1 MTKAMKSK
9 ILIFL
14 VMVSAFAIPCQA
26 QQSADSLQTKELEEL
41 TVQGQRLLNLE
52 RLPPVEGTR
61 IWSGKKTDVI
71 SLENVNV
78 NIAEKTPRQIFAK
91 IPGVFVYDMDG
102 SGNQINISTR
112 GLDPHRGWEFNI
124 RQNDAITNSDMYGY
138 PASHYSMPM
147 EAVDRV
153 QMVRGTGSLQYG
165 AQFGGMINYITKGP
179 DTTRAL
185 GFETINSAGSF
196 GLLSTYNAIG
206 GRVGK
211 VDYYAYMNK
220 RVSSGYRDNSYTD
233 SNAEGVAIRLHATK
247 SIDFR
252 FEFAH
257 SKYIYQLPGALND
270 EQFQQNPRQA
280 TRARNYYSPDIF
292 IPSIGIDWQ
301 IGARTKLSWLTS
313 AVLGTRESVLFD
325 KPADV
330 IDVIDPVTLTHASRQ
345 VDIDDYHSYTTE
357 VRLLHEYNLFNQLS
371 AFVAGVQLMNND
383 LHRRQQGKGTT
394 GADFDLSLIEP
405 GWGRDLH
412 FKTKNIAVFL
422 ENNFKLTDRLS
433 VSPGIRAEMGK
444 SDLGGSITYY
454 PQEQL
459 PNTIDHEFVLAGI
472 NAQFAVADFMNL
484 YAGWSQAYRP
494 VILKD
499 IVPSSTFE
507 RVDDNLKDADGY
519 NFEAGFR
526 GNSGNFQWDV
536 GVFQLR
542 YNNKLGMLSQT
553 DLNGDFYFLRTNI
566 GNALTQGVE
575 LFAEYIIPLSNAYI
589 SFFTSTAYMDA
600 RYRGAYVRVGD
611 DNVSVHNN
619 KVESAPEIITR
630 NGLNVHVK
638 NVSMSFLYSYT
649 AESYA
654 DALNTKT
661 PSANGSVGLV
671 PSYGLLDIN
680 ASWKIPIASIGSNQ
694 IKVRLNVNNVT
705 NEKYF
710 TKRPQFYPGP
720 GIWPSDGRSF
730 VGTIEVSI

>member
-1 MTKAMKSK
+1 MRIK
-9 ILIFL
+9 ILLFAFTIT
-14 VMVSAFAIPCQA
+14 AFAIPCRA
-26 QQSADSLQTKELEEL
+26 QQTADSLETKELDEL

-71 SLENVNV
+71 SLDNLNA

-147 EAVDRV
+147 EAVARV

-165 AQFGGMINYITKGP
+165 AQFGGMINYITKAP
-179 DTTRAL
+179 DTTRAI

-206 GRVGK
+206 GRIGK
-211 VDYYAYMNK
+211 IDYYVYMNK
-220 RVSSGYRDNSYTD
+220 RVSSGYRDNSHTD
-233 SNAEGVAIRLHATK
+233 SDAEGVAIKFHANK

-257 SKYIYQLPGALND
+257 SKYVYQLPGALND
-270 EQFQQNPRQA
+270 KQFRENPKQA
-280 TRARNYYSPDIF
+280 TRARNYYSPDIY
-292 IPSIGIDWQ
+292 IPSIGMDWQ
-301 IGARTKLSWLTS
+301 IGERTKLSWLTS
-313 AVLGTRESVLFD
+313 AVLGARESVLFD

-330 IDVIDPVTLTHASRQ
+330 VDVIDPVTLTHAPRQ

-357 VRLLHEYNLFNQLS
+357 IRLLHEYDLFNQSS
-371 AFVAGVQLMNND
+371 ALVAGVQLMNND
-383 LHRRQQGKGTT
+383 LHRRQKGKGST
-394 GADFDLSLIEP
+394 GSDFDLSLIEP

-412 FKTKNIAVFL
+412 FKTNNIAVFV

-472 NAQFAVADFMNL
+472 NAQFAVADFMNV

-553 DLNGDFYFLRTNI
+553 DSNGDFYSFRTNI

-575 LFAEYIIPLSNAYI
+575 LFAEYIVPFNNAYV
-589 SFFTSTAYMDA
+589 SLFTSTAYMDA
-600 RYRGAYVRVGD
+600 RYRDAFVRVGD
-611 DNVSVHNN
+611 NNVSVEDN

-630 NGLNVHVK
+630 SGLNVQLG
-638 NVSMSFLYSYT
+638 NVSLSFLYSYT

-654 DALNTKT
+654 DALNTT
-661 PSANGSVGLV
+661 IPTLNGSAGLV

-680 ASWKIPIASIGSNQ
+680 TSWKISLSGGATQ
-694 IKVRLNVNNVT
+694 LKLRLNINNVT

-730 VGTIEVSI
+730 VGSIEVSI

>member
-1 MTKAMKSK
+1 MRIK
-9 ILIFL
+9 ILLFAFTIT
-14 VMVSAFAIPCQA
+14 AFAIPCRA
-26 QQSADSLQTKELEEL
+26 QQTADSLETKELDEL

-71 SLENVNV
+71 SLDNLNA

-147 EAVDRV
+147 EAVARV

-165 AQFGGMINYITKGP
+165 AQFGGMINYITKAP
-179 DTTRAL
+179 DTTRAI

-206 GRVGK
+206 GRIGK
-211 VDYYAYMNK
+211 IDYYVYMNK
-220 RVSSGYRDNSYTD
+220 RVSSGYRDNSHTD
-233 SNAEGVAIRLHATK
+233 SDAEGVAIKFHANK

-257 SKYIYQLPGALND
+257 SKYVYQLPGALND
-270 EQFQQNPRQA
+270 KQFRENPRQA
-280 TRARNYYSPDIF
+280 TRARNYYSPDIY
-292 IPSIGIDWQ
+292 IPSIGMDWQ
-301 IGARTKLSWLTS
+301 IGERTKLSWLTS
-313 AVLGTRESVLFD
+313 AVLGARESVLFD

-330 IDVIDPVTLTHASRQ
+330 VDVIDPVTLTHAPRQ

-357 VRLLHEYNLFNQLS
+357 IRLLHEYDLFNQSS
-371 AFVAGVQLMNND
+371 ALVAGVQLMNND
-383 LHRRQQGKGTT
+383 LHRRQKGKGST
-394 GADFDLSLIEP
+394 GSDFDLSLIEP

-412 FKTKNIAVFL
+412 FKTNNIAVFV

-472 NAQFAVADFMNL
+472 NAQFAVADFMNV

-553 DLNGDFYFLRTNI
+553 DSNGDFYFFRTNI

-575 LFAEYIIPLSNAYI
+575 LFAEYIVPFNNAYV
-589 SFFTSTAYMDA
+589 SLFTSTAYMDA
-600 RYRGAYVRVGD
+600 RYRDAFVRVGD
-611 DNVSVHNN
+611 NNVSVDDN

-630 NGLNVHVK
+630 NGLNVQLG
-638 NVSMSFLYSYT
+638 NVSLSFLYSYT

-654 DALNTKT
+654 DALNTT
-661 PSANGSVGLV
+661 IPTLNGSAGLV

-680 ASWKIPIASIGSNQ
+680 TSWKISLSGGATQ
-694 IKVRLNVNNVT
+694 LKLRLNINNVT

-730 VGTIEVSI
+730 VGSIEVSI

>member
-1 MTKAMKSK
+1 MRMK
-9 ILIFL
+9 IFL
-14 VMVSAFAIPCQA
+14 FAFTITAFTFPCQA
-26 QQSADSLQTKELEEL
+26 QQTADSLETKELDEL

-71 SLENVNV
+71 SLDNLNA

-124 RQNDAITNSDMYGY
+124 RQNEAITNSDMYGY

-147 EAVDRV
+147 EAVARL

-165 AQFGGMINYITKGP
+165 AQFGGMINYITKAP
-179 DTTRAL
+179 DTTRAI

-211 VDYYAYMNK
+211 VDYYVYMNK

-233 SNAEGVAIRLHATK
+233 SDAEGVAIKFHVNK

-257 SKYIYQLPGALND
+257 SNYVYQLPGALND
-270 EQFQQNPRQA
+270 EQFRENPRQA
-280 TRARNYYSPDIF
+280 TRARNYYSPDIY
-292 IPSIGIDWQ
+292 IPSIGMDWQ
-301 IGARTKLSWLTS
+301 IGERTKLSWLTS

-330 IDVIDPVTLTHASRQ
+330 VDVIDPVTLMHAPRQ
-345 VDIDDYHSYTTE
+345 VDIDNYHSYTTE
-357 VRLLHEYNLFNQLS
+357 IRLLHEYDLFNQSS
-371 AFVAGVQLMNND
+371 ALVAGVQLMNND
-383 LHRRQQGKGTT
+383 LHRRQQGKGST
-394 GADFDLSLIEP
+394 GSDFDLSLIEA

-412 FKTKNIAVFL
+412 FKTNNIAVFV

-433 VSPGIRAEMGK
+433 VSPGFRAEMGK

-454 PQEQL
+454 PQERL
-459 PNTIDHEFVLAGI
+459 PNTIDHEFVLAGV
-472 NAQFAVADFMNL
+472 NAQFAVADFMTV

-507 RVDDNLKDADGY
+507 RVDDKLKDADGY

-553 DLNGDFYFLRTNI
+553 DPNGNFYFFRTNI

-575 LFAEYIIPLSNAYI
+575 LFAEYIVPFNNAYV
-589 SFFTSTAYMDA
+589 SLFTSTAYMDA
-600 RYRGAYVRVGD
+600 RYRDAFVRVGD
-611 DNVSVHNN
+611 SNASVDGN

-630 NGLNVHVK
+630 NGLNVQVG
-638 NVSMSFLYSYT
+638 NVSLSFLYSYT

-654 DALNTKT
+654 DALNTTT
-661 PSANGSVGLV
+661 PTLNRAAGLV

-680 ASWKIPIASIGSNQ
+680 TSWKISLSGGATQ
-694 IKVRLNVNNVT
+694 LKLRLNINNVT

>member
-1 MTKAMKSK
+1 MRMKI
-9 ILIFL
+9 ILFVVTIT
-14 VMVSAFAIPCQA
+14 AFAFPCQA
-26 QQSADSLQTKELEEL
+26 QQPADSLETKELDEL

-71 SLENVNV
+71 SLDNLNA

-91 IPGVFVYDMDG
+91 VPGVFVYDMDG

-147 EAVDRV
+147 EAVARV

-165 AQFGGMINYITKGP
+165 AQFGGMINYITKTP
-179 DTTRAL
+179 DTTRAI
-185 GFETINSAGSF
+185 GFETVNSAGSF
-196 GLLSTYNAIG
+196 GLLSTYNAVG

-211 VDYYAYMNK
+211 VDYYVYMNK

-233 SNAEGVAIRLHATK
+233 SDAEGVAIKLHASK
-247 SIDFR
+247 SIDIR

-257 SKYIYQLPGALND
+257 SKYIYQLPGAVND
-270 EQFQQNPRQA
+270 EQFRENPRQA
-280 TRARNYYSPDIF
+280 TRARNYYSPDIY
-292 IPSIGIDWQ
+292 IPSIGMDWQ
-301 IGARTKLSWLTS
+301 IGPRTKLSWLTS
-313 AVLGTRESVLFD
+313 AVLGARESVLFD

-330 IDVIDPVTLTHASRQ
+330 VDVIDPVSLTHAPRQ

-357 VRLLHEYNLFNQLS
+357 IRLLHEYDLFNQSS
-371 AFVAGVQLMNND
+371 ALVAGVQLMNND

-394 GADFDLSLIEP
+394 DSDFDLSLIEP

-412 FKTKNIAVFL
+412 FKTNNIAVFV

-433 VSPGIRAEMGK
+433 VSPGFRAEMGK

-472 NAQFAVADFMNL
+472 NAQFAVADFMNV

-526 GNSGNFQWDV
+526 GNAGNFQWDV

-553 DLNGDFYFLRTNI
+553 DQNGDFYFFRTNI
-566 GNALTQGVE
+566 GNALTQGIE
-575 LFAEYIIPLSNAYI
+575 LFAEYLVPLNDAYL

-600 RYRGAYVRVGD
+600 RYRGAFVRVGD
-611 DNVSVHNN
+611 NNVSVHDN
-619 KVESAPEIITR
+619 KVESVPEIISR
-630 NGLNVHVK
+630 NGVNVQIK
-638 NVSMSFLYSYT
+638 DVSMSILYSYT

-654 DALNTKT
+654 DALNTYT

-671 PSYGLLDIN
+671 PSYGLLDFN
-680 ASWKIPIASIGSNQ
+680 ASWKIPLAIGTNQ
-694 IKVRLNVNNVT
+694 IKLRLNINNVT
-705 NEKYF
+705 NKKYF

-720 GIWPSDGRSF
+720 GIWASDGRSF